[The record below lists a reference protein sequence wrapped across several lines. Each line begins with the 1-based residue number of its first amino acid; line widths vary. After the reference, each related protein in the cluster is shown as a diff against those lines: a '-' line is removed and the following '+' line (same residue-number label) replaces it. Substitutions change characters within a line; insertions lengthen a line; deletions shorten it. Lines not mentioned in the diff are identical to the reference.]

1 MSEAYWKEKERAER
15 LERRLIALEQGVREL
30 ADLWESQQAEYPD
43 TDTGKVAAAA
53 VRCCTNELRALLN
66 PPTIRE
72 DREEDNRE

>member
-53 VRCCTNELRALLN
+53 VRCCTNELRTLLN
-66 PPTIRE
+66 PSVSHE
-72 DREEDNRE
+72 AEEDDHE